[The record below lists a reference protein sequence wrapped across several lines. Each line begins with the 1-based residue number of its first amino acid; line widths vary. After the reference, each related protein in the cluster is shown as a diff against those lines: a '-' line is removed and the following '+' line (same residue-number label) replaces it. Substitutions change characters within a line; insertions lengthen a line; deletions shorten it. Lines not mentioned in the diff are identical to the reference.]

1 MIQPRQ
7 YATSAVRI
15 YLTIQIFV
23 NMPAVALI
31 YLTIHILLYAY
42 IHISVRV
49 PAVAHSSDSYLAIH
63 IFVSDSIVLV
73 DMVMGY
79 GRQNCL
85 LAVNPVA

>member
-15 YLTIQIFV
+15 FLLYTYTDICQY
-23 NMPAVALI
+23 ASSGA
-31 YLTIHILLYAY
+31 HILLYAY

-85 LAVNPVA
+85 LAVNPLV